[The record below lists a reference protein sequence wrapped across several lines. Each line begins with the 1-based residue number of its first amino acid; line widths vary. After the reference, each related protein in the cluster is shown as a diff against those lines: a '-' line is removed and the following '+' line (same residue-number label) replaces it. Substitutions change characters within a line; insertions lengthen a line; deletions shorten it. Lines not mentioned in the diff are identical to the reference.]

1 MHSGDG
7 SCTLITRWV
16 ENGRKRSATRTFQLD
31 RITIGR
37 GSRNTYVPEGPK
49 ESVSRNHAEI
59 CERQGV
65 WSICDNGSL
74 NGTKLNGKQ
83 LIAKQEYLLHDGDQ
97 LVIGKLQLEFR
108 SGIPGETI
116 DLSKLATPT
125 ETMSVKESVVGV
137 APQAS
142 STTSHTA
149 DESQAQSTSKS
160 ESASTCK
167 EPHQRDDSENGLADQ
182 SEAGK
187 GYANISVPT
196 SLNGSPQETRYT
208 HRLLEA
214 VSSGLAN
221 AIGGRREFQRMYG
234 TKMTQFFTGE
244 PNPIKE
250 AEDAKQIAA
259 ILLNPT
265 SCQLTEEGV
274 IACVKEVFED
284 IVVHQLGLI
293 AALDGSARGML
304 REFDPAKIHG
314 ISDEVDGKGIAWF
327 SNSKKQQD
335 AEAWQRYVS
344 KYCKVTNKVKNEG
357 VDIREGIVGRQ
368 IAESYRSVHK
378 SRNRS

>member
-97 LVIGKLQLEFR
+97 LVVGKVQLEFR
-108 SGIPGETI
+108 SGIQGETI
-116 DLSKLATPT
+116 DLSKLATPA
-125 ETMSVKESVVGV
+125 EAMSVEESVVGD
-137 APQAS
+137 APQAFA
-142 STTSHTA
+142 TTSRTT
-149 DESQAQSTSKS
+149 DESETKAKS
-160 ESASTCK
+160 QPESASIRK
-167 EPHQRDDSENGLADQ
+167 EPNQQDDSEDHLIDQ
-182 SEAGK
+182 SQAGP
-187 GYANISVPT
+187 GQANASVPN
-196 SLNGSPQETRYT
+196 SSNDRPQETSYT
-208 HRLLEA
+208 HKLVEA
-214 VSSGLAN
+214 VSFGLSK
-221 AIGGRREFQRMYG
+221 AIAGRREFQELYG
-234 TKMTQFFTGE
+234 TKMTRFFTGE

-250 AEDAKQIAA
+250 AEDAEHIAA
-259 ILLNPT
+259 ILRNPA
-265 SCQLTEEGV
+265 SYQLTEEEV

-284 IVVHQLGLI
+284 IVVHQLGLLQ
-293 AALDGSARGML
+293 ALDGSARGVL
-304 REFDPAKIHG
+304 KQFDPARIHAG
-314 ISDEVDGKGIAWF
+314 TLDEVDSKGIAWF
-327 SNSKKQQD
+327 SNGRKQEN

-344 KYCKVTNKVKNEG
+344 KYRQVTKEG
-357 VDIREGIVGRQ
+357 VDIREGIVGHQ
-368 IAESYRSVHK
+368 IAEAYRSVHK